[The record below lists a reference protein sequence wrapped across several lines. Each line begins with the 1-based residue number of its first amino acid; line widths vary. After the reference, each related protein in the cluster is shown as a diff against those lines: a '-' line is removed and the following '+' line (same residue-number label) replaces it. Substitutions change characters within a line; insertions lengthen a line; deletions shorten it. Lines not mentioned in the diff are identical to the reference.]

1 MKELTANGVSYDEA
15 VNSALAQMN
24 AARDEVEIEVLE
36 EGKKGLFGLF
46 GARPYVVKV
55 RRKKNAIKETED
67 FLYDLTKK
75 MGVDVKIESKEVDR
89 EVIYDLSGKDIALLI
104 GKRGQTLNSI
114 QYLAQLVFNRSTNQY
129 RTIVVDAENYRL
141 KRRESLE
148 QLAHRLAYKAV
159 KSKKD
164 VSLEPMPS
172 YERKVIHTVLLK
184 NKDVKTFSAGE
195 EPHRHLVITPKNKA
209 KS

>member
-1 MKELTANGVSYDEA
+1 MKEITATGSTYDEA

-24 AARDEVEIEVLE
+24 AAREEVEIDVIE

-46 GARPYVVKV
+46 GARNYVVKV
-55 RRKKNAIKETED
+55 TLKKNAMKETEQ

-75 MGVDVKIESKEVDR
+75 MSVDVQIEGKEVDR
-89 EVIYDLSGKDIALLI
+89 EIIFHLTGKDIALLI

-114 QYLAQLVFNRSTNQY
+114 QYLAQLVFNRSTTQY

-141 KRRESLE
+141 RRRESLE

-159 KSKKD
+159 RTKQD

-184 NKDVKTFSAGE
+184 NNDVKTFSAGE
-195 EPHRHLVITPKNKA
+195 EPHRHLVISPKVKQ
-209 KS
+209 